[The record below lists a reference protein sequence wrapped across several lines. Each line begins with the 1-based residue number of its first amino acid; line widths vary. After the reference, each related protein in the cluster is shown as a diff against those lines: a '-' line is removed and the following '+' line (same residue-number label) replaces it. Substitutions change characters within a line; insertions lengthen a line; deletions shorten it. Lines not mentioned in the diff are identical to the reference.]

1 MLPSYMNYNNY
12 GRSSSEWEDDNYR
25 SQLWKIL
32 NSYIDIDLPE
42 DKDHP
47 KRKNRKIDK
56 DIEESSVEL
65 NEFIS
70 EFTVKE

>member
-12 GRSSSEWEDDNYR
+12 WRSSSEWEDDNYR

-42 DKDHP
+42 DNDHP

-56 DIEESSVEL
+56 DIEEPSVEL

>member
-12 GRSSSEWEDDNYR
+12 WRSFSEWEDDNHR
-25 SQLWKIL
+25 SQLWEIL

-42 DKDHP
+42 DNDHP

-56 DIEESSVEL
+56 DIEEPSVEL